1 MHPESLLELR
11 GRKVLITG
19 GSGFIGSV
27 VARTLASTGA
37 QVRCLLRPTSKLD
50 RLVGTTY
57 ERAEGDVR
65 DAESLKRAVQGCD
78 GVVHLAG
85 LSSWEQIDSPA
96 MKEVTEQGTRNLLM
110 AAREA
115 QVKKFVY
122 VSSSTAINASDEPTV
137 YDETAPFE
145 LGETNLRY
153 AIHKHAAEQMCLAF
167 NTEGLPVVIVNPTE
181 VYGPRDT
188 DLITAGNLVD
198 FAKSSPVMVWSGGTS
213 VAYVDDVALGT
224 VRALERGRPGERYIL
239 GGENLKIK
247 DLAAVTLELL
257 GQKKRIM
264 TLPNSV
270 IRGVAKGALG
280 LGIPVPFNP
289 RVIPYATRYWFV
301 DSSKAIR
308 ELGVTFRSA
317 REALAPTLAWL
328 KETGRVKS

>member
-1 MHPESLLELR
+1 MHPETNLQLKGL
-11 GRKVLITG
+11 KVLVTG

-27 VARTLASTGA
+27 VVRTLAKEGS

-50 RLVGTTY
+50 RLADVAY

-65 DAESLKRAVQGCD
+65 DVASIQKALAGCD

-85 LSSWEQIDSPA
+85 LSSWDLIDSPA
-96 MKEVTEQGTRNLLM
+96 MKEVTEQGTRNLLQ
-110 AAREA
+110 AARVA
-115 QVKKFVY
+115 GVKRFVF
-122 VSSSTAINASDEPTV
+122 VSSATAINASEQPKV
-137 YDETAPFE
+137 FDETAPFE
-145 LGETNLRY
+145 LDKSGLNY
-153 AIHKHAAEQMCLAF
+153 AVHKHAAEQMCLAF

-181 VYGPRDT
+181 VYGPHDT

-198 FAKSSPVMVWSGGTS
+198 FAKSSPVMVCSGGTS

-239 GGENLKIK
+239 GGENMHVK
-247 DLAAVTLELL
+247 DLAALTLDIL

-270 IRGVAKGALG
+270 VRGLAKGALG
-280 LGIPVPFNP
+280 LGIPMPFNP

-301 DSSKAIR
+301 DSSKATR

-317 REALAPTLAWL
+317 RDALTPTLAWL
-328 KETGRVKS
+328 KETGRIA

>member
-1 MHPESLLELR
+1 MIQLKGPKIL
-11 GRKVLITG
+11 VTG

-27 VARTLASTGA
+27 VVRTLINEGA

-50 RLVGTTY
+50 RLAGLSY
-57 ERAEGDVR
+57 ERAEGDIR
-65 DAESLKRAVQGCD
+65 DRASIDRALAGCT
-78 GVVHLAG
+78 GIIHLAG
-85 LSSWEQIDSPA
+85 LSSWDLIDSPA
-96 MKEVTEQGTRNLLM
+96 MKEVTIEGARNLLQ
-110 AAREA
+110 AARDARLER
-115 QVKKFVY
+115 FVF
-122 VSSSTAINASDEPTV
+122 VSSATAINASDQPKV

-145 LGETNLRY
+145 LGSSGLNY
-153 AIHKHAAEQMCLAF
+153 AIHKHAAEEMCLVF
-167 NTEGLPVVIVNPTE
+167 NAEGLPVVIVNPTE
-181 VYGPRDT
+181 VYGPNDT
-188 DLITAGNLVD
+188 ELITAGNLID
-198 FAKSSPVMVWSGGTS
+198 FAKSSPVMVCSGGTS

-239 GGENLKIK
+239 GGENMNIK
-247 DLAAVTLELL
+247 DLAAVTLALL

-301 DSSKAIR
+301 DSSKATH
-308 ELGVTFRSA
+308 ELGVTFRPA

-328 KETGRVKS
+328 KETGRIA

>member
-1 MHPESLLELR
+1 
-11 GRKVLITG
+11 
-19 GSGFIGSV
+19 
-27 VARTLASTGA
+27 
-37 QVRCLLRPTSKLD
+37 
-50 RLVGTTY
+50 
-57 ERAEGDVR
+57 
-65 DAESLKRAVQGCD
+65 
-78 GVVHLAG
+78 
-85 LSSWEQIDSPA
+85 

-110 AAREA
+110 AAREVR
-115 QVKKFVY
+115 VKKFVF
-122 VSSSTAINASDEPTV
+122 VSTAAAINASDEPKV
-137 YDETAPFE
+137 FDETAPFE
-145 LGETNLRY
+145 LDGTNLNY

-198 FAKSSPVMVWSGGTS
+198 FAKSSPVMVCSGGTS

-239 GGENLKIK
+239 GGENLKIR

-264 TLPNSV
+264 VLPNSV

-289 RVIPYATRYWFV
+289 RVIPYATRYWFI
-301 DSSKAIR
+301 DSSKATK
-308 ELGVTFRSA
+308 ELGVTFRPA
-317 REALAPTLAWL
+317 REALAPTLTWL
-328 KETGRVKS
+328 KETGRIA

>member
-1 MHPESLLELR
+1 MHPELSLELK
-11 GRKVLITG
+11 GRRVLVTG

-27 VARTLASTGA
+27 VVRTLIHEGA
-37 QVRCLLRPTSKLD
+37 QVRCLLRATSKLE
-50 RLVGTTY
+50 RLAGLSY
-57 ERAEGDVR
+57 ERADGDVR
-65 DAESLKRAVQGCD
+65 DPASLKRATDGCQG
-78 GVVHLAG
+78 VIHLAG
-85 LSSWEQIDSPA
+85 LSSWELIDSPA

-115 QVKKFVY
+115 GVKKVVFV
-122 VSSSTAINASDEPTV
+122 STAAAINASDEPRV
-137 YDETAPFE
+137 FDETSPFE
-145 LGETNLRY
+145 LGQTNLNY

-167 NTEGLPVVIVNPTE
+167 NAEGLPIVIVNPTE
-181 VYGPRDT
+181 VYGPNDT

-198 FAKSSPVMVWSGGTS
+198 FAKSSPVMVCSGGTS

-239 GGENLKIK
+239 GGENLKVK
-247 DLAAVTLELL
+247 DLAALTLEIL

-264 TLPNSV
+264 VLPNSV

-280 LGIPVPFNP
+280 LRIPVPFNP

-301 DSSKAIR
+301 DSSKATR

-317 REALAPTLAWL
+317 RDALSPALGWL
-328 KETGRVKS
+328 KETGRIA

>member
-1 MHPESLLELR
+1 MHHESLLELR
-11 GRKVLITG
+11 GRKVLMTG
-19 GSGFIGSV
+19 ASGFIGSV
-27 VARTLASTGA
+27 VARTLAAAGA

-50 RLVGTTY
+50 RLAGVTY

-65 DAESLKRAVQGCD
+65 DAESLKRAVQGCE
-78 GVVHLAG
+78 GVIHLAG

-110 AAREA
+110 AAREVR
-115 QVKKFVY
+115 VKKFVF
-122 VSSSTAINASDEPTV
+122 VSTAAAINASDEPKV
-137 YDETAPFE
+137 FDETAPFE
-145 LGETNLRY
+145 LAGTNLNY

-198 FAKSSPVMVWSGGTS
+198 FAKSSPVMVCSGGTS

-264 TLPNSV
+264 VLPNSV

-289 RVIPYATRYWFV
+289 RVIPYATRYWFI
-301 DSSKAIR
+301 DSSKATK
-308 ELGVTFRSA
+308 ELGVTFRPA
-317 REALAPTLAWL
+317 REALAPTLTWL
-328 KETGRVKS
+328 KETGRIA

>member
-1 MHPESLLELR
+1 MHPESFLELK
-11 GRKVLITG
+11 GRKILVTG

-27 VARTLASTGA
+27 VVRTLIAAGA
-37 QVRCLLRPTSKLD
+37 QPRCLLRPTSKLE
-50 RLVGTTY
+50 RLSGLSY

-65 DAESLKRAVQGCD
+65 DLASIQRALAGCE
-78 GVVHLAG
+78 GVIHLAG
-85 LSSWEQIDSPA
+85 LSSWELIDSPA
-96 MKEVTEQGTRNLLM
+96 MKEVTEQGTKNLLV
-110 AAREA
+110 AARDA
-115 QVKKFVY
+115 RLKKFVF
-122 VSSSTAINASDEPTV
+122 VSSATAVNASDEPKV
-137 YDETAPFE
+137 FDETAPFE
-145 LGETNLRY
+145 LEKSGLGY
-153 AIHKHAAEQMCLAF
+153 AIHKHAAEQLCLAF

-181 VYGPRDT
+181 VYGPNDT

-198 FAKSSPVMVWSGGTS
+198 FAKSSPVMVCAGGTS

-224 VRALERGRPGERYIL
+224 VRALERGRPGQRYIL
-239 GGENLKIK
+239 GGENMNIK

-264 TLPNSV
+264 TLPNTV
-270 IRGVAKGALG
+270 LRGLAKGALG

-301 DSSKAIR
+301 DASKATR

-328 KETGRVKS
+328 KQSGRIG